1 MPTAEEMDPLILA
14 KNVLV
19 CKVTVTLRNLIQLL
33 CKAYTSSHLIQ
44 VKPINQI
51 FEKYPILWWSTKSKH
66 ALYLRGYRKTNHL
79 KLKWHWRIKK
89 KNVWLKK
96 QERNEEGNVEKQS
109 QKKKENEG
117 NSEGDYQWNK
127 KKWGQFMD
135 KRGKTKN
142 NKTNN

>member
-51 FEKYPILWWSTKSKH
+51 FEKYPILWLSTKSKH
-66 ALYLRGYRKTNHL
+66 ALYLRRYRKTNHL

-89 KNVWLKK
+89 KNVWLEK

-109 QKKKENEG
+109 QKRRKMKAVVKGITNETKKMRPIYGQEG
-117 NSEGDYQWNK
+117 K
-127 KKWGQFMD
+127 D
-135 KRGKTKN
+135 KD
-142 NKTNN
+142 